1 MDRPG
6 PPDGGP
12 VLLLRN
18 TKFGRRG
25 LAAMGG
31 TRLQDFFDLCFC
43 YYQSVDLPFYCF
55 LGESIQIHMEFG
67 VSDIFYLQIG
77 CGCSRQWHL

>member
-31 TRLQDFFDLCFC
+31 TRLQDYSICVSAIINLWTCHFIA
-43 YYQSVDLPFYCF
+43 F
-55 LGESIQIHMEFG
+55 LVNLFKFTWNLVFQTSIAYKL
-67 VSDIFYLQIG
+67 VTAA
-77 CGCSRQWHL
+77 